1 MTFALDLS
9 KAIEK
14 AKDKAELA
22 VRKIAIDLFNDVI
35 MMSPVGNPDLWKYPK
50 EGYVGGRFRANW
62 NCSIGSPDT
71 STTESV
77 DPSGSAATGRVTAV
91 VLGYQLGEKSI
102 YLCNSLP
109 YAERL
114 ENGWSDQAPQG
125 MVRLSII
132 ETNNAISNV

>member
-22 VRKIAIDLFNDVI
+22 TRKITLELFSNVI
-35 MMSPVGNPDLWKYPK
+35 LKSPVDT
-50 EGYVGGRFRANW
+50 GRFRANW
-62 NCSIGSPDT
+62 NCSIGSVDKST
-71 STTESV
+71 SAETDKEGA
-77 DPSGSAATGRVTAV
+77 GSIGRVRAEVTKYT
-91 VLGYQLGEKSI
+91 LDGRSI
-102 YLCNSLP
+102 YLANSLP

-125 MVRLSII
+125 MVRLSIVEI
-132 ETNNAISNV
+132 NNAINV

>member
-22 VRKIAIDLFNDVI
+22 TRKITLELFSNVI
-35 MMSPVGNPDLWKYPK
+35 LKSPVDT
-50 EGYVGGRFRANW
+50 GRFRANW
-62 NCSIGSPDT
+62 NCSIGSPDRST
-71 STTESV
+71 SEET
-77 DPSGSAATGRVTAV
+77 DKSGSAAIGRVRSEVTKYT
-91 VLGYQLGEKSI
+91 LDGRSI
-102 YLCNSLP
+102 YLANSLP

-132 ETNNAISNV
+132 ETNNAINV

>member
-1 MTFALDLS
+1 MSFSVDLS

-14 AKDKAELA
+14 AKGRTEIVVK
-22 VRKIAIDLFNDVI
+22 KIALELFSNIVYK
-35 MMSPVGNPDLWKYPK
+35 SPVLT
-50 EGYVGGRFRANW
+50 GRFRANW
-62 NCSIGSPDT
+62 NCSIGSVDKST
-71 STTESV
+71 SEATDKEG
-77 DPSGSAATGRVTAV
+77 SGAIGRVRAEVTKYT
-91 VLGYQLGEKSI
+91 LDGRSI
-102 YLCNSLP
+102 YLANSLP